1 MSNITNPWLG
11 TYQRSY
17 QQIKSK
23 LIEGLSNIKDDNG
36 KIVNYNSDIEC
47 KGINLLDYLNQ
58 MNIIYEN

>member
-23 LIEGLSNIKDDNG
+23 LIEGFDGIPKD
-36 KIVNYNSDIEC
+36 KIDLGC
-47 KGINLLDYLNQ
+47 
-58 MNIIYEN
+58 